1 MMHYEPHEYSLVFP
15 EMSAEQFK
23 RLSEDIGVNGLLHD
37 IVLFEGKILD
47 GRHRY
52 RACNEQG
59 VLPRFRDYTGTDA
72 AGFVTS
78 ENVARRHLS
87 ASQLAIA
94 GARLAEVE
102 MERARKRQEASRAQ
116 PGERIGER
124 SGDRSVPTGTDLEGG
139 RAAEIVGEKLGIG
152 RRTVNRGIAVVKKGI
167 PEVVKAVENDSMSI
181 TEAEKVVKLNPD
193 AQKKIASITDRRE
206 RATELTKAINRSEAC
221 KRRDNP
227 PPVVELPGTPYVRR
241 FMGRLELMTNDMA
254 SEFKLKSGEEIA
266 DKFLSEMDWSQPQL
280 RAQLEHITPL
290 LLGLA
295 SVYDAVVGK
304 SSAAA

>member
-1 MMHYEPHEYSLVFP
+1 MMQYEPHEYSLVFP

-37 IVLFEGKILD
+37 IVLYEGKILD

-52 RACNEQG
+52 RACTEQG
-59 VLPRFRDYTGTDA
+59 VMPRFREYTGNDP
-72 AGFVTS
+72 AGFVAS
-78 ENVARRHLS
+78 ENVARRHLNV
-87 ASQLAIA
+87 SQLAIA
-94 GARLAEVE
+94 SARLYEVE
-102 MERARKRQEASRAQ
+102 SERAKKRQVELAGTRPNQ
-116 PGERIGER
+116 TL
-124 SGDRSVPTGTDLEGG
+124 VPFGTKVEDTG
-139 RAAEIVGEKLGIG
+139 RAAEIVGQKLGIG
-152 RRTVNRGIAVVKKGI
+152 HRTVNRGIAVVKKGT
-167 PEVVKAVENDSMSI
+167 PEVVKAVESNVMSI

-193 AQKKIASITDRRE
+193 AQKKIASITDKRE
-206 RATELTKAINRSEAC
+206 RANELTKAINRSEAC
-221 KRRDNP
+221 KRRESA

-254 SEFKLKSGEEIA
+254 SEFKLKTGEEIA